1 MQQNIEDMFEAQAR
15 KGDGQFAIAFAIMQ
29 VAREHKNV
37 AYQLGRLGLAD
48 AVTPMGAIEILS
60 KALGDGLDGIA
71 SAITEAADQG

>member
-1 MQQNIEDMFEAQAR
+1 MKQNIEDLFEDNAR

-48 AVTPMGAIEILS
+48 AATPMGAIEMMS
-60 KALGDGLDGIA
+60 KVMIDGFDDSLPPF
-71 SAITEAADQG
+71 